1 MKKKRLAMELERLEV
16 PEMRSAFLEQYPT
29 PPEIAAD
36 LLFFAYSMGD
46 IEGKTVCDLGCG
58 NGIFAIGAAMLGADR
73 VYGIDISENMVKI
86 ARENAER
93 MGIKAEFLTGDV
105 KSFNKHCDTAIQNP
119 PFGAQNRH
127 ADVPFMEKAME
138 VSNVAYSMHMKKT
151 KDFLFKAMNGF
162 GGRVTHELEYE
173 FPIKRSFDFHK
184 KDVEFFEI
192 IAIRT
197 EKVRK

>member
-1 MKKKRLAMELERLEV
+1 MKKKKLAMELEKLDV
-16 PEMRSAFLEQYPT
+16 PEVRSALLEQYPT

-46 IEGKTVCDLGCG
+46 VGGKIVCDLGCG
-58 NGIFAIGAAMLGADR
+58 NGIFAIGAAILGADA
-73 VYGIDISENMVKI
+73 VYGIDISKTMLKTAEK
-86 ARENAER
+86 NAEK
-93 MGIKAEFLTGDV
+93 MGVDVEFRLADV

-127 ADVPFMEKAME
+127 ADLPFIEKAVE
-138 VSNVAYSMHMKKT
+138 IADVSYSMHMKKT
-151 KDFLFKAMNGF
+151 REFVLRSMKNL

-173 FPIKRSFDFHK
+173 FPIKRIFDFHR
-184 KDVEFFEI
+184 KDVEFFEV

>member
-1 MKKKRLAMELERLEV
+1 MKKKRLAIELERLDV
-16 PEMRSAFLEQYPT
+16 PQVRSAYLEQYPT

-46 IEGKTVCDLGCG
+46 IQGKEVCDLGCG
-58 NGIFAIGAAMLGADR
+58 NGIFAIGSALLGASP
-73 VYGIDISENMVKI
+73 VYGVDISEDMVRAAVK
-86 ARENAER
+86 NAEK
-93 MGIKAEFLTGDV
+93 MGVDAEFTVGDV
-105 KSFNKHCDTAIQNP
+105 KSFNKHCDTVIQNP

-138 VSNVAYSMHMKKT
+138 LADVVYSMHMKST
-151 KDFLFKAMNGF
+151 REFVLRTMEGL
-162 GGRVTHELEYE
+162 GGRVTHEIEYE
-173 FPIKRSFDFHK
+173 FPIKRSFDFHR